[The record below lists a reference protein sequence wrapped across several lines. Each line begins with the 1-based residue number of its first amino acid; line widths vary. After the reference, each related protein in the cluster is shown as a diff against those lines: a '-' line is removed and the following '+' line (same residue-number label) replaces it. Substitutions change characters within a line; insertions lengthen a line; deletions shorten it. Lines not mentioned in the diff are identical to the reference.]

1 MRISA
6 SSLLALAVALGVP
19 LWILASAG
27 APSPALPPR
36 STLALAAPAPPVGQP
51 HLRLTIA
58 ADRSS
63 YLSGEPIL
71 IDWALFNPEPFPIRI
86 TMPDSWYFSFEGV
99 DGDGKPFVLYRP
111 FVIDTFGGPRF
122 VPLGPRQAYRGWL
135 NLRVDRKGLQDTGSF
150 RLRALYKV
158 AFVHRLGEKPSELRV
173 QSNDLRFEVRPPKG
187 AEAAALEQI
196 LKARIEDLAS
206 ADQEDRESAYGR
218 WSIDVPL
225 CERILTQAKAPRY
238 AAASALYAGLFEGSH
253 NADPLGP
260 TEREYLPMALRFLRA
275 CVESPAS
282 SPYAKGLSR
291 LHLAI
296 CLPGEQTEAS
306 RAEARKLA
314 RGLLK
319 DYPGTAIADQA
330 EQLLQRLDA
339 RPRK

>member
-63 YLSGEPIL
+63 YLSREPIL
-71 IDWALFNPEPFPIRI
+71 IDWALFNPQPFPIRI
-86 TMPDSWYFSFEGV
+86 ALPEAVYFSFEGG

-111 FVIDTFGGPRF
+111 FVIDTLGGPRF

-158 AFVHRLGEKPSELRV
+158 AFVLRLRESSLELSGPIKKSRLGCKPSHR
-173 QSNDLRFEVRPPKG
+173 
-187 AEAAALEQI
+187 AASPAFRRRLH
-196 LKARIEDLAS
+196 ARI
-206 ADQEDRESAYGR
+206 R
-218 WSIDVPL
+218 
-225 CERILTQAKAPRY
+225 
-238 AAASALYAGLFEGSH
+238 H
-253 NADPLGP
+253 
-260 TEREYLPMALRFLRA
+260 
-275 CVESPAS
+275 
-282 SPYAKGLSR
+282 
-291 LHLAI
+291 
-296 CLPGEQTEAS
+296 PG
-306 RAEARKLA
+306 
-314 RGLLK
+314 
-319 DYPGTAIADQA
+319 
-330 EQLLQRLDA
+330 
-339 RPRK
+339 